1 MQNFWTEFISF
12 IYRLVNML
20 ELNSAYRY
28 IVLVF
33 DVAIVAIIFYYIY
46 KFIKETRA
54 KQIIKGILILVAL
67 LLVSKIFNMVILKFI
82 LTNFMTYGVLL
93 IIVIFQ
99 PEIRNGFERIG
110 RSKISD
116 VFETD
121 SDNMLIKHSI
131 AEIVKAVEIMSLKQ
145 IGALIVIERETK
157 LSEVLKEGVALNSKI
172 SSELIQNIFTP
183 RTPLHDGA
191 VVIEKN
197 QILAAKCILP
207 LASESAVEKSLG
219 TRHRASVGITE
230 ISDALVIVVS
240 EETGTISLA
249 ESGKLTRN
257 LTGDKLKSILLKKL
271 DKSAVKN
278 TRLSMHK

>member
-1 MQNFWTEFISF
+1 MQNFLNEFINFLS
-12 IYRLVNML
+12 RLINML

-28 IVLVF
+28 IVLIF
-33 DVAIVAIIFYYIY
+33 DVAIVAIIFYYTY

-54 KQIIKGILILVAL
+54 KQIVKGILILIVL
-67 LLVSKIFNMVILKFI
+67 LLISKIFNMVILKFI

-110 RSKISD
+110 RSKLKD
-116 VFETD
+116 VFD
-121 SDNMLIKHSI
+121 MDNESMMVKHSI
-131 AEIVKAVEIMSLKQ
+131 SEIVKAVEIMSLKK
-145 IGALIVIERETK
+145 IGALIVIERDTNI
-157 LSEVLKEGVALNSKI
+157 SEVLKEGVALNSRI

-197 QILAAKCILP
+197 LILAAKCILP
-207 LASESAVEKSLG
+207 LASESSVEKSLG

-230 ISDALVIVVS
+230 ISDAIVIVVS
-240 EETGTISLA
+240 EETGIISISEA
-249 ESGKLTRN
+249 GKLKRN
-257 LTGDKLKSILLKKL
+257 LSLDELKDILIKKL
-271 DKSAVKN
+271 QKN
-278 TRLSMHK
+278 NLKNNRLNMHK

>member
-20 ELNSAYRY
+20 ELDSAYRY

-82 LTNFMTYGVLL
+82 LNNFMTYGVLL

-240 EETGTISLA
+240 EETGIISLA

>member
-20 ELNSAYRY
+20 ELDSAYRY

-121 SDNMLIKHSI
+121 SDNMIIKHSI

-240 EETGTISLA
+240 EETGIISLA

>member
-20 ELNSAYRY
+20 ELDSAYRY

-230 ISDALVIVVS
+230 ISDASGIVFPASSSVIPFNP
-240 EETGTISLA
+240 IASLA
-249 ESGKLTRN
+249 I
-257 LTGDKLKSILLKKL
+257 SIA
-271 DKSAVKN
+271 S
-278 TRLSMHK
+278 

>member
-20 ELNSAYRY
+20 ELDSAYRY

-99 PEIRNGFERIG
+99 PELEMDL
-110 RSKISD
+110 KEL
-116 VFETD
+116 VE
-121 SDNMLIKHSI
+121 
-131 AEIVKAVEIMSLKQ
+131 VKYQTYLKQ
-145 IGALIVIERETK
+145 IVIIC
-157 LSEVLKEGVALNSKI
+157 L
-172 SSELIQNIFTP
+172 
-183 RTPLHDGA
+183 
-191 VVIEKN
+191 
-197 QILAAKCILP
+197 
-207 LASESAVEKSLG
+207 
-219 TRHRASVGITE
+219 
-230 ISDALVIVVS
+230 
-240 EETGTISLA
+240 
-249 ESGKLTRN
+249 
-257 LTGDKLKSILLKKL
+257 
-271 DKSAVKN
+271 
-278 TRLSMHK
+278 